1 LCVNFLTQTGYAQCN
16 DSVDD
21 LERLDAA
28 NLHREMHY
36 LLLSI
41 PHSNLTGDLKKIDS
55 EVGTTIKKYVFIIDL
70 LDIAPQA
77 LLI

>member
-1 LCVNFLTQTGYAQCN
+1 
-16 DSVDD
+16 
-21 LERLDAA
+21 
-28 NLHREMHY
+28 MHY

-41 PHSNLTGDLKKIDS
+41 PHTNLTGDLKKKIDS